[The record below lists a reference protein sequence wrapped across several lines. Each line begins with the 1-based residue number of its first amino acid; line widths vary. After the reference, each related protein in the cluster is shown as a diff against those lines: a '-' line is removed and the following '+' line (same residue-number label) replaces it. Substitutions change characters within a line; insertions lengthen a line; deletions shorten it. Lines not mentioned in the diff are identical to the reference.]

1 MVHWT
6 FAFTWCIILHL
17 VVQSSSIQIDKSIV
31 DKLSKYD
38 QQLFKSFN
46 NKTMHL
52 NGDEHINALLE
63 NNRNW
68 VRSKNE
74 EDPEFFQK
82 LGDSLRHDEVCNS
95 SLILCITSITG
106 KPQTPRFLY
115 FGCADS
121 RVPATEIL
129 GLG

>member
-1 MVHWT
+1 
-6 FAFTWCIILHL
+6 
-17 VVQSSSIQIDKSIV
+17 V

-38 QQLFKSFN
+38 QQLFKSFS

-82 LGDSLRHDEVCNS
+82 LGDSLRHDEIYNS
-95 SLILCITSITG
+95 SLILCITSTTG

>member
-38 QQLFKSFN
+38 QQLLKSFN

-63 NNRNW
+63 NNRNLATISMRCPFW
-68 VRSKNE
+68 
-74 EDPEFFQK
+74 
-82 LGDSLRHDEVCNS
+82 S
-95 SLILCITSITG
+95 S
-106 KPQTPRFLY
+106 R
-115 FGCADS
+115 
-121 RVPATEIL
+121 
-129 GLG
+129 